1 MVRREK
7 CWMRVSKVR
16 HLRNG
21 KNRGWVKGR
30 EGGGKSRMLGDGDM
44 VTAQLLGG
52 FGATV
57 RIWDFILQ
65 ALRSYENFKQGS
77 NMVRCVF

>member
-1 MVRREK
+1 
-7 CWMRVSKVR
+7 
-16 HLRNG
+16 
-21 KNRGWVKGR
+21 
-30 EGGGKSRMLGDGDM
+30 MLGDGDM

-52 FGATV
+52 FGATA

-77 NMVRCVF
+77 NTVRCVF